1 VKNFDVIVIGG
12 GHSGIEA
19 ALSSCG
25 MGLNVL
31 MVTSSINTIG
41 KMPCNPSIGGPGKSQ
56 LVYEINALGGE
67 MPKAADATFL
77 QMKMLNLS
85 KGPAVQSLRA
95 QSDKDDYAVY
105 MQKAVLNQ
113 NHLTVLEAMVEDIMV
128 ENNVVK
134 GIRTGA
140 DQFFAKAVVVTAG
153 TFLKGITHCGFE
165 TVEEGRRGEK
175 PSVSLSESLNKIGIR
190 LGRLKTGTPPRLL
203 KESIDFSLLE
213 VHGGSEELYCFS
225 DISDEKIV
233 RKNLS
238 DQLPCYLTYTTE
250 ETHEIIRKNINAS
263 PLYNGNIKGIG
274 PRYCP
279 SIEDKVMR
287 FPDKLQHH
295 LFIEPQTRNG
305 SEMYLQ
311 GFSTSYPAELQEL
324 MVRSLPGMKNVKILQ
339 YGYAVEYDFVY
350 PDQLYK
356 TFESKVISGL
366 YFAGQICGTSGYEE
380 AAAQGLMAGINAALK
395 VKGLEPLILSR
406 SESYIGAL
414 IDDLTSK
421 VIEEPYRMMTAR
433 SEYRLIL
440 RQDNADQRLMKYG
453 HKIGL
458 ISDARY
464 QKSQEKWSSIYKHV
478 ERLKKDKIT
487 PTDENKKLF
496 KELHGQDIYKEVTK
510 AELAKRP
517 ENNVIFLEAID
528 EDFKAQKDEVK
539 KQIFIHIKYEG
550 YVERQMSQI
559 REYERSETFK
569 IPSEID
575 YKLIKGLKKESA
587 TKLDKLRP
595 VSIGQAS
602 RIAGVNPADIVVL
615 LAYLETRKKRRLSSV
630 SRETSAHLDT
640 PLRGTR
646 WPGI

>member
-19 ALSSCG
+19 ALASAR
-25 MGLNVL
+25 MGLQTL
-31 MVTSSINTIG
+31 MVTTEIKTIG

-56 LVYEINALGGE
+56 LVFEINALGGE

-95 QSDKDDYAVY
+95 QSDKDEYAGY
-105 MQKAVLNQ
+105 MQKTILNQ
-113 NHLTVLEAMVEDIMV
+113 PNLTVNEAMVDGVLV
-128 ENNVVK
+128 ENDCIA
-134 GIRTGA
+134 GINTKFGPLT
-140 DQFFAKAVVVTAG
+140 AKAVVITAG

-175 PSVSLSESLNKIGIR
+175 PSVGLSDSLNKIGIR

-203 KESIDFSLLE
+203 KESIDFSVLE
-213 VHGGSEELYCFS
+213 VHGGTEEVYRFSDVSSEE
-225 DISDEKIV
+225 IV

-324 MVRSLPGMKNVKILQ
+324 MVKSLPGMKNVKILQ

-356 TFESKVISGL
+356 TFESKKISGL

-395 VKGLEPLILSR
+395 VKREEPLVLSR

-421 VIEEPYRMMTAR
+421 TIEEPYRMMTAR

-453 HKIGL
+453 HRIGL
-458 ISDARY
+458 IDTARY
-464 QKSQEKWSSIYKHV
+464 QKSQEKWLAISSHV
-478 ERLKKDKIT
+478 DRLKKERIT
-487 PTDENKKLF
+487 PTDENKKKF
-496 KELHGQDIYKEVTK
+496 KELHGQEIYKEVTK

-528 EDFKAQKDEVK
+528 EQFKAQNPEIK
-539 KQIFIHIKYEG
+539 KQVFIHIKYEG

-569 IPSEID
+569 IPKEID

-587 TKLDKLRP
+587 IKLDKLRP
-595 VSIGQAS
+595 ESIGQAS

-615 LAYLETRKKRRLSSV
+615 LAYLETRKKRRSSTTLGDRRPV
-630 SRETSAHLDT
+630 SRETIEH
-640 PLRGTR
+640 
-646 WPGI
+646 

>member
-1 VKNFDVIVIGG
+1 MKNFDVIVIGG

-19 ALSSCG
+19 ALASAR
-25 MGLNVL
+25 MGLQTL
-31 MVTSSINTIG
+31 MVTTEIVTIG

-56 LVYEINALGGE
+56 LVFEINALGGE

-95 QSDKDDYAVY
+95 QSDKDEYAGY
-105 MQKAVLNQ
+105 MQKTILNQ
-113 NHLTVLEAMVEDIMV
+113 PNLTVNEAMVDGIIV
-128 ENNVVK
+128 ENGRIAGVNTK
-134 GIRTGA
+134 TGSLI
-140 DQFFAKAVVVTAG
+140 AKAVVITAG

-175 PSVSLSESLNKIGIR
+175 PSVGLSDSLNIIGIR

-203 KESIDFSLLE
+203 KESIDFSVLE
-213 VHGGSEELYCFS
+213 IHGGSNEAYRFS
-225 DISDEKIV
+225 DASSEEIV

-339 YGYAVEYDFVY
+339 HGYAVEYDFVY

-380 AAAQGLMAGINAALK
+380 AAAQGLIAGINAALK
-395 VKGLEPLILSR
+395 VKGMDPLILSR

-440 RQDNADQRLMKYG
+440 RQDNADERLMKHG
-453 HKIGL
+453 HRIGL
-458 ISDARY
+458 IDEVRFH
-464 QKSQEKWSSIYKHV
+464 KSQEKWSSIYKHV

-487 PTDENKKLF
+487 PTDENKKKF
-496 KELHGQDIYKEVTK
+496 KEQHGQDIYKEVTK

-517 ENNVIFLEAID
+517 ENNVVFLEAID
-528 EDFKAQKDEVK
+528 EDFRAQNSEVK
-539 KQIFIHIKYEG
+539 KQVFIHIKYEG
-550 YVERQMSQI
+550 YVERQLSQI

-569 IPSEID
+569 IPNEID

-587 TKLDKLRP
+587 FKLDKQRP
-595 VSIGQAS
+595 ESVGQAS

-615 LAYLETRKKRRLSSV
+615 LAYLETRKKRRV
-630 SRETSAHLDT
+630 SRETL
-640 PLRGTR
+640 
-646 WPGI
+646 

>member
-19 ALSSCG
+19 ALASAR
-25 MGLNVL
+25 MGLNTL
-31 MVTSSINTIG
+31 MVTTEIKTIG

-56 LVYEINALGGE
+56 LVFEINALGGE

-95 QSDKDDYAVY
+95 QSDKDDYASY
-105 MQKAVLNQ
+105 MQKTVLNQ
-113 NHLTVLEAMVEDIMV
+113 ENLSVYEAMVDGVMV
-128 ENNVVK
+128 ENDRVV
-134 GIRTGA
+134 GINTKTGSLT
-140 DQFFAKAVVVTAG
+140 AKAVVITAG

-165 TVEEGRRGEK
+165 TTEEGRRGEK
-175 PSVSLSESLNKIGIR
+175 PSVGLSDSLNKIGIR

-203 KESIDFSLLE
+203 KESIDFSVLE
-213 VHGGSEELYCFS
+213 VHGGTEEPYRFS
-225 DISDEKIV
+225 DISSEEIV

-238 DQLPCYLTYTTE
+238 NQLPCYLTYTTE
-250 ETHEIIRKNINAS
+250 ETHEIIRKNISAS
-263 PLYNGNIKGIG
+263 PLYNGNIRGIG

-356 TFESKVISGL
+356 TFESKLISGL

-395 VKGLEPLILSR
+395 VKGENQLILSR

-453 HKIGL
+453 HRIGL
-458 ISDARY
+458 IDNDRF
-464 QKSQEKWSSIYKHV
+464 QKSSEKWSSVYKHV
-478 ERLKKDKIT
+478 ERLKREKIT
-487 PTDENKKLF
+487 PTDENKKIF

-517 ENNVIFLEAID
+517 ENSVVFLEAID
-528 EDFKAQKDEVK
+528 ADFKAQNAEVK
-539 KQIFIHIKYEG
+539 KQVFIHIKYEG

-559 REYERSETFK
+559 REYERSETFR
-569 IPSEID
+569 IPKEID
-575 YKLIKGLKKESA
+575 YQLIKGLKKESA
-587 TKLDKLRP
+587 AKLDKLRP
-595 VSIGQAS
+595 ESIGQAS

-615 LAYLETRKKRRLSSV
+615 LAYLETRKKRRV
-630 SRETSAHLDT
+630 SRETSGRLDT
-640 PLRGTR
+640 LLSQHSTTGT
-646 WPGI
+646 

>member
-1 VKNFDVIVIGG
+1 VKNFDVIVVGG

-19 ALSSCG
+19 ALACAR
-25 MGLNVL
+25 MGLNTL
-31 MVTSSINTIG
+31 MVTTDIKTIG

-56 LVYEINALGGE
+56 LVFEMNALGGE

-95 QSDKDDYAVY
+95 QSDKDEYASY
-105 MQKAVLNQ
+105 MQKVILNHS
-113 NHLTVLEAMVEDIMV
+113 NLTVKESMVDEIIV
-128 ENNVVK
+128 ENDCIVGINIQSTVLTAKSVV
-134 GIRTGA
+134 I
-140 DQFFAKAVVVTAG
+140 TAG

-165 TVEEGRRGEK
+165 TAEEGRRGEK
-175 PSVSLSESLNKIGIR
+175 PSVGLSDSLNKIGIR

-203 KESIDFSLLE
+203 KESIDFSVLE
-213 VHGGSEELYCFS
+213 VHGGSAEPYRFCEQTPEENVKKSL
-225 DISDEKIV
+225 
-233 RKNLS
+233 KN
-238 DQLPCYLTYTTE
+238 QLPCHLTYTTE
-250 ETHEIIRKNINAS
+250 ETHEIIRKNISAS

-311 GFSTSYPAELQEL
+311 GFSTSYPAEFQEL

-350 PDQLYK
+350 PDQLHK
-356 TFESKVISGL
+356 TFESKAISGL

-395 VKGLEPLILSR
+395 VKELEPLILNR

-458 ISDARY
+458 INDARY
-464 QKSQEKWSSIYKHV
+464 QKSLEKWSIISKHID
-478 ERLKKDKIT
+478 RLKKDKIT
-487 PTDENKKLF
+487 PTDENKKIF
-496 KELHGQDIYKEVTK
+496 KEMHGQELYKEVTK

-517 ENNVIFLEAID
+517 ENNVVFLEAID
-528 EDFKAQKDEVK
+528 DEFRAQSSEVK
-539 KQIFIHIKYEG
+539 KQVFIHIKYEG
-550 YVERQMSQI
+550 YVDRQMSQI
-559 REYERSETFK
+559 REYERSESFK

-575 YKLIKGLKKESA
+575 YKMIKGLKKESA
-587 TKLDKLRP
+587 IKLDKLRP
-595 VSIGQAS
+595 ESIGQAS

-630 SRETSAHLDT
+630 SRETLEH
-640 PLRGTR
+640 
-646 WPGI
+646 